1 MAWQSVPHLSI
12 APCVIVAQQ
21 KECGMDDTVRQVLDT
36 LEALA
41 PKVPADID
49 DAGWLANFR
58 YQTALLRTFSGPS
71 LPMDQVSL
79 RTLAGVP
86 MRIYRPAYD
95 EAPIL
100 FHLHGGGG
108 VAGSLDGHDP
118 VLRLL
123 AQRTGWTVV
132 APDYRLAPEQPF
144 LAQLEDC
151 YAALIAVGAEAQGRR
166 LVVSGDSIGGTLAT
180 ALTMLA
186 RDRGGPKIAGQLL
199 FYPNADL
206 RHEAVYPS
214 RRSEDGKIIAKT
226 DLERQIILHLGEGDR
241 YDPHISPILADVT
254 GLPAALIVTCE
265 HDPLR
270 DEGEAY
276 VQRLRVAGIAVE
288 HHRISGMIHAFLQM
302 AGAFDTSEIILPI
315 VRQWLAARHESPDL
329 Q

>member
-1 MAWQSVPHLSI
+1 
-12 APCVIVAQQ
+12 
-21 KECGMDDTVRQVLDT
+21 MDDTVQQVLDT

-41 PKVPADID
+41 PKVPADVD

-58 YQTALLRTFSGPS
+58 YKTALLRTLSGPS
-71 LPMDQVSL
+71 LPMALVSL

-86 MRIYRPAYD
+86 VRSYRPTS
-95 EAPIL
+95 EETPIL

-132 APDYRLAPEQPF
+132 APNYRLAPTWPF

-151 YAALIAVGAEAQGRR
+151 YAALIAVAAEAPGRR
-166 LVVSGDSIGGTLAT
+166 VVVSGDSVGGTLAT

-186 RDRGGPKIAGQLL
+186 RDRAGPDIAGQLL
-199 FYPNADL
+199 FYPNTDL
-206 RHEAVYPS
+206 RREAQYPS
-214 RRSEDGKIIAKT
+214 RRSEDGKIIAKA
-226 DLERQIILHLGEGDR
+226 DLERQIELHLGEGDR
-241 YDPHISPILADVT
+241 HDPLISPILAQLA

-276 VQRLRVAGIAVE
+276 VQRLRDAGTAVE
-288 HHRISGMIHAFLQM
+288 HHRIPGMIHAFLQM
-302 AGAFDTSEIILPI
+302 AGKLDASEAILAI
-315 VRQWLAARHESPDL
+315 VRRWLTAL
-329 Q
+329 